1 MTYLF
6 RTLIVGASYYRRQ
19 IRVSKI
25 IVHKHFTDTVNDI
38 ALLRLGK
45 NIAVDLFHIL
55 TNAQTREW
63 IYLSSALPVF
73 QASMKALLTR
83 KAMSMVGRASP
94 EMRFHPI

>member
-1 MTYLF
+1 MADINIISALY
-6 RTLIVGASYYRRQ
+6 SRRQ

-25 IVHKHFTDTVNDI
+25 IVHENFTDGGNDI

-45 NIAVDLFHIL
+45 QVHVGLLHIL
-55 TNAQTREW
+55 INAQTREW

-83 KAMSMVGRASP
+83 KAMSMVSRASP
-94 EMRFHPI
+94 MMRFHPI